1 MIEQT
6 KDKIIIDKWG
16 EDVHFLNAIKTFIEF
31 YQDNKGNHLNTC
43 EVDVVQSDDKDRCI
57 DNRATYRQHELSIN
71 MTYND
76 IKHKLQDNVSSMK
89 DEDDYKIFQ
98 LNNAHELKEGY
109 SRFYTK
115 INGFEKELGQ
125 GNTEGL
131 TKKEL
136 KEIAHFVL
144 THYNKAFETNYDN
157 CYVDD
162 ELLYEID

>member
-31 YQDNKGNHLNTC
+31 YQDNKGNHLDTC
-43 EVDVVQSDDKDRCI
+43 EVDVVQSDDKDRYL
-57 DNRATYRQHELSIN
+57 DNRPYRQHELSIN

-76 IKHKLQDNVSSMK
+76 MKHKLQDNVSSMK
-89 DEDDYKIFQ
+89 DEDDYKIVQ
-98 LNNAHELKEGY
+98 WIVSHELREGY
-109 SRFYTK
+109 TRFYTK
-115 INGFEKELGQ
+115 INGHIKELGQ
-125 GNTEGL
+125 VNTEGL